1 MPNIYTMFVCIFI
14 RHDSLICVINHF
26 KFLLT
31 NKIIASFQQTDEI
44 IYASLKIHTPTWARC
59 QRNVR
64 PSYHSEMFS
73 HIFAKVLL
81 YLQQIFLCSVKEV
94 KKNHIASGFTL
105 CPRNK
110 AH

>member
-81 YLQQIFLCSVKEV
+81 YLQQIFFVFSERGQ
-94 KKNHIASGFTL
+94 KKII
-105 CPRNK
+105 
-110 AH
+110 